1 MALEAFESYPNKGL
15 IQKKPPSP
23 PLKEVIWAGQHAHG
37 ATLALTACLWGLP
50 RL

>member
-15 IQKKPPSP
+15 IQKKAP

-37 ATLALTACLWGLP
+37 AALALTACLWGLP

>member
-15 IQKKPPSP
+15 IQKKPLSPP

-37 ATLALTACLWGLP
+37 AA
-50 RL
+50 